1 MIALWAPAVYLR
13 RHARLYAYLI
23 AMLSVMFM
31 SGVSFPYILMA
42 KEEFSLSQ
50 TITYPAGIIF
60 IILCTVLFLLQQKKE
75 NH

>member
-13 RHARLYAYLI
+13 RHARPRAYLI
-23 AMLSVMFM
+23 ATVPAMFM
-31 SGVSFPYILMA
+31 SGVSFTYILMT
-42 KEEFSLSQ
+42 KEGFSLSQ
-50 TITYPAGIIF
+50 TIAYPAEIIF